1 VYISGQS
8 VSVGKK
14 RNIIMKKFFFV
25 LGMFF
30 CGFAVFAGNNAP
42 AVSILGDSYSTFRG
56 IIPPGNAIWYPRAT
70 NDVKNVENCWWYLVI
85 KAVGGRLEKNES
97 WSGSTVCYTGY
108 KGRDARKSSFVTRS
122 SRLGDPTLILICGA
136 TNDSWANVPIGEYKW
151 ADWSDKELYTFR
163 PAMAKMLA
171 DIKKQYPKAEVFF
184 ILNTALKPVIN
195 ESVHKIC
202 QYYDVPCIDLRDID
216 KQSGHPSAA
225 GMKAM
230 ADQVVEAVKK

>member
-1 VYISGQS
+1 
-8 VSVGKK
+8 
-14 RNIIMKKFFFV
+14 MKKFLLISFIAAAFAAV
-25 LGMFF
+25 LTG
-30 CGFAVFAGNNAP
+30 CCSQPRISV
-42 AVSILGDSYSTFRG
+42 LGDSYSTFQG
-56 IIPPGNAIWYPRAT
+56 CIPQGNACWYPRSRG
-70 NDVKNVENCWWYLVI
+70 NDVKQQEQCWWYLVTEALDG
-85 KAVGGRLEKNES
+85 KLEKNES
-97 WSGSTVCYTGY
+97 WSGSTICYTGY

-122 SRLGDPTLILICGA
+122 SRLGDPNLILICGA
-136 TNDSWANVPIGEYKW
+136 TNDRWAHVPIGEYKW
-151 ADWSDKELYTFR
+151 ADWTDKELYTFR

-171 DIKKQYPKAEVFF
+171 DIKKQYPQAAVFF

-202 QYYDVPCIDLRDID
+202 KYYNVPCIDLRDID

>member
-1 VYISGQS
+1 
-8 VSVGKK
+8 
-14 RNIIMKKFFFV
+14 MKKFLLISFIAAAFAAV
-25 LGMFF
+25 LTG
-30 CGFAVFAGNNAP
+30 CCSQPRISV
-42 AVSILGDSYSTFRG
+42 LGDSYSTFQG
-56 IIPPGNAIWYPRAT
+56 CIPQGNACWYPRSRG
-70 NDVKNVENCWWYLVI
+70 NDVKQKEQCWWYLVTEALDG
-85 KAVGGRLEKNES
+85 KLEKNES
-97 WSGSTVCYTGY
+97 WSGSTICYTGY

-122 SRLGDPTLILICGA
+122 SRLGDPNLILICGA

-151 ADWSDKELYTFR
+151 ADWTDKELYTFR

-171 DIKKQYPKAEVFF
+171 DIKKQYPQAEVFF

-202 QYYDVPCIDLRDID
+202 QYYNVPCIDLRDID

-230 ADQVVEAVKK
+230 ADQIVEAVKK